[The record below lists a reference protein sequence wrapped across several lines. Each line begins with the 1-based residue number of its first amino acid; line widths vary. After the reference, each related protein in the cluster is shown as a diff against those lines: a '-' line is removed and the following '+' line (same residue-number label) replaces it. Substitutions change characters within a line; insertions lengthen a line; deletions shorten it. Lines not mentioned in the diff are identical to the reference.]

1 MLLHFW
7 MQHIIYDIKTQVLFK
22 RNCRHSQ
29 KKEKRKRQFK
39 KKKKKIERQMRILK
53 NIHAHCAWNLFSGA
67 VTSVIHFDNGTNGN
81 NCYNWTA
88 GTFWNSFEG
97 APQSHFATLFVS
109 EASCHDKCNQKRIM
123 DLKRSMKHKRMYSES
138 ASKSYVYIYAGNIQR
153 IQSQVMHRSIFW
165 VCHSDYAKHL
175 HVALIVI
182 MFLRKSVWD

>member
-138 ASKSYVYIYAGNIQR
+138 ASKSCLYLCREYSAYSESGYA
-153 IQSQVMHRSIFW
+153 QVDILGVSFRLCKASACSFD
-165 VCHSDYAKHL
+165 CHNVLA
-175 HVALIVI
+175 
-182 MFLRKSVWD
+182 